1 MYSTHENPYVW
12 QILSKSDMHQKTMR
26 QKTGGQ
32 AWLALLV
39 LGWPLSLL
47 AHGPSAETESTAEI
61 ESIERWYSAE
71 QVSMGESIYYQS
83 CVVCH
88 GDRAQGNYGQPY
100 PPDADASVPPPLD
113 GSGHSAHHSIDDML
127 ARINRGSNP
136 SMPAFGDLLT
146 DEQKLAVIAY
156 CQSLWRDPVFAAW
169 STGVGQ
175 KSSIPE

>member
-1 MYSTHENPYVW
+1 
-12 QILSKSDMHQKTMR
+12 MHHKTMR

-32 AWLALLV
+32 AWLALLM

-47 AHGPSAETESTAEI
+47 AHGPSVETESTAEI
-61 ESIERWYSAE
+61 ESIEHWYSAE
-71 QVSMGESIYYQS
+71 QVSMGESIYHQS

-156 CQSLWRDPVFAAW
+156 CQSLWPDPVFAAW

-175 KSSIPE
+175 NSSTPE